1 MWRFLV
7 FIEFVTVLLLFYVLG
22 FFFGLEAYGIFAPL
36 PRDGTLTPCTGPP
49 GKSLYLSYLAKV
61 KRRVPS
67 F

>member
-1 MWRFLV
+1 M
-7 FIEFVTVLLLFYVLG
+7 LLLFFGLI
-22 FFFGLEAYGIFAPL
+22 FFGLEAYGILAPL
-36 PRDGTLTPCTGPP
+36 ARNGTLTPCTGPP